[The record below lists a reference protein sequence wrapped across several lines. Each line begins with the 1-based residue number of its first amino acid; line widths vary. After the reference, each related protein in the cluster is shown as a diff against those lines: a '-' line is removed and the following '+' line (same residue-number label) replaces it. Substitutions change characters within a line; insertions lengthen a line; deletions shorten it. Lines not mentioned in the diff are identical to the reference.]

1 MIMIARQVVPQF
13 GFAITMAG
21 RDFGSGREEELM
33 GEFLGL
39 ETSYCIITSLF
50 FDTMAWSVHV
60 LVPYICMIEPDL
72 YSTRTAPIYC
82 IPKRPSQVPGPMLR
96 ESEKDRKPTGLTESN
111 LL

>member
-1 MIMIARQVVPQF
+1 MIARQVVPQF

-50 FDTMAWSVHV
+50 FRHDGMERACISTVH
-60 LVPYICMIEPDL
+60 LHD
-72 YSTRTAPIYC
+72 
-82 IPKRPSQVPGPMLR
+82 
-96 ESEKDRKPTGLTESN
+96 
-111 LL
+111 